1 MIRFYSSYFL
11 VFTCFT
17 HSFCCGL
24 PLLLG
29 ISSFSTNFLFFASE
43 FFEIE
48 LLETIELV
56 LFSIASII
64 LISLVSFEVNN
75 FKTKK
80 IEEEN
85 CCDNNYNASSRKKVK
100 KNIVISAILYVV
112 NIVFL
117 LSERVF

>member
-29 ISSFSTNFLFFASE
+29 ISSFSTNFLFFESD

-48 LLETIELV
+48 LFETIELV
-56 LFSIASII
+56 LFSFASII
-64 LISLVSFEVNN
+64 LISLVSFEVSNS
-75 FKTKK
+75 KAKK

-85 CCDNNYNASSRKKVK
+85 CCDDSNYASSRKKVK
-100 KNIVISAILYVV
+100 KNIVISAVLYIV
-112 NIVFL
+112 NSVFL
-117 LSERVF
+117 LSEIIF